1 MNKSLRNLFFLITMT
16 EGNALDTFFKIKEW
30 VKNPSFLL
38 FKLSNVIFYQCMLD
52 QIKKHVVLAIAVL

>member
-1 MNKSLRNLFFLITMT
+1 MT

-52 QIKKHVVLAIAVL
+52 QIKKHVVLAIVVL